1 MNYTLVKGLCGRTHH
16 FQNDCEEGDRGVL
29 LRPKFHFN
37 GGWDEMAR
45 ECANLCLACARCNV
59 ISFSLAERECDW
71 FHDCDLGVLET
82 VDKPW
87 KTMMV
92 NQLEPPPERIAS
104 GLVPL
109 RSHTFVRW
117 NGTTVRLYIV
127 DDWAAEW
134 ILQES
139 HSEAMVTRVF
149 RRFASDCVDDPDIL
163 ILDVGANSGYYSFIS
178 AALGCSVVA
187 FEPQPGCLRR
197 IVPAIEFNR
206 FHEAIRIVQHPVGFP
221 QRAPVAV
228 SPNGCRG
235 DLQLPPGTETRNTLP
250 SDAHMVRFTT
260 VQNALQNSERSKR
273 IALIKIDTEG
283 AEGMVLSSLMP
294 YMDRIDNLVVET
306 TPWRWPLVSNMTR
319 VAVADVYA
327 SLLDQGRFAMA
338 YIHSPIAP
346 ARWIKTPKQM
356 HRYIGTTMSLDFWG
370 MVDIWFG
377 RDALLMKD
385 VYPFR
390 SA

>member
-1 MNYTLVKGLCGRTHH
+1 
-16 FQNDCEEGDRGVL
+16 
-29 LRPKFHFN
+29 
-37 GGWDEMAR
+37 
-45 ECANLCLACARCNV
+45 
-59 ISFSLAERECDW
+59 
-71 FHDCDLGVLET
+71 
-82 VDKPW
+82 
-87 KTMMV
+87 
-92 NQLEPPPERIAS
+92 
-104 GLVPL
+104 
-109 RSHTFVRW
+109 
-117 NGTTVRLYIV
+117 
-127 DDWAAEW
+127 
-134 ILQES
+134 
-139 HSEAMVTRVF
+139 
-149 RRFASDCVDDPDIL
+149 
-163 ILDVGANSGYYSFIS
+163 
-178 AALGCSVVA
+178 
-187 FEPQPGCLRR
+187 
-197 IVPAIEFNR
+197 
-206 FHEAIRIVQHPVGFP
+206 
-221 QRAPVAV
+221 
-228 SPNGCRG
+228 
-235 DLQLPPGTETRNTLP
+235 
-250 SDAHMVRFTT
+250 MVRFTT

-273 IALIKIDTEG
+273 IALIKIDTAG

-346 ARWIKTPKQM
+346 LHSPIAPIHSPIARWIKTPKQM